1 VRAATATRGGQYA
14 AGVTPVVTLE
24 TVEAIEPVGG
34 DGTGAMPTAPP
45 RTGAVDRS
53 VQTVDAHHL
62 RAAGAAMLGIAAIR
76 PLLPVGLGPPC
87 PLRTLTG
94 IPCPFCGMTRSVTA
108 VVHGHLGASLALNP
122 AGIVAVLLAIAL
134 LLAWRVR
141 RITYATWLV
150 PLVLGLMWSYQ
161 LFKYATGRP
170 L

>member
-1 VRAATATRGGQYA
+1 VANVTLSAHAIGRRSGRYA
-14 AGVTPVVTLE
+14 ADVATLP
-24 TVEAIEPVGG
+24 AWG
-34 DGTGAMPTAPP
+34 TAPDLHGDP
-45 RTGAVDRS
+45 TVDGVPTRPTRS
-53 VQTVDAHHL
+53 VQTIDAGRL
-62 RAAGAAMLGIAAIR
+62 RAAGAAMLGIAAVR
-76 PLLPVGLGPPC
+76 PLVPAGLGPPC

-122 AGIVAVLLAIAL
+122 AGILVVVVAVWLLI
-134 LLAWRVR
+134 AWRVR

-150 PLVLGLMWSYQ
+150 PVVLGLMWSYQ